1 MMAQV
6 LNTLMKSRKCRLKID
21 LVSSKEIFRKCIIIL
36 LSQMTLNDG
45 VYIELVKN

>member
-6 LNTLMKSRKCRLKID
+6 LNSLMKSRKYRLKID
-21 LVSSKEIFRKCIIIL
+21 LVSLKEVFKQCITVL
-36 LSQMTLNDG
+36 LCKIGLNDG